1 MKKILALAAVAA
13 LTAGVSAYAANPF
26 SDVTPSDWAYQAV
39 VGLSEQGVVE
49 GYPDGTFKGE
59 RNITRYEMAQII
71 ARMLAKEDQLNAE
84 QRATLDK
91 LAGEYADELANLG
104 VRVSNLEKKVGNIYW
119 SGDARMRY
127 QSKSLDQK
135 DGWNGRI
142 RINVKGQVN
151 DSTYVQGRFLNEM
164 DFKGNDTSSTS
175 MDQLY
180 VNHNFGKDV
189 SVRLGR
195 QPISFGDQAG
205 WLNNGHD
212 GYDGGQIAYN
222 NGKLSLATGYGQFNS
237 TYGDFAYD
245 TNDNNKSDFYF
256 ARGAYDFNFAKLGV
270 DYIAYQDKHNVV
282 EEGKINAAGDKAKVN
297 FEGTKPELFGVNLNI
312 PVQQFNVFGEY
323 WKNTTAPSA
332 LEDTAWNAGLS
343 YGAANWKKP
352 GTWDLSVAYNSV
364 GNGVYLGATGWQ
376 TNILDA
382 VANAKQLKFWNAM
395 GDVTLAKNVQLHAE
409 YAFAADADQGAD
421 PDDAWSV
428 SLNYKF

>member
-39 VGLSEQGVVE
+39 VDLSEQGVVE

-104 VRVSNLEKKVGNIYW
+104 VRVSNLEKKVGNLYW

-127 QSKSLDQK
+127 QDNAIDAA

-151 DSTYVQGRFLNEM
+151 DSTYVQGRMTSNM
-164 DFKGNDTSSTS
+164 DFKGDQQANTY

-180 VNHNFGKDV
+180 VNHNFGKDYG
-189 SVRLGR
+189 VRLGR
-195 QPISFGDQAG
+195 QPIAFGDQAG
-205 WLNNGHD
+205 WLFNGAE
-212 GYDGGQIAYN
+212 GYDGAQAAYN
-222 NGKLSLATGYGQFNS
+222 NGKLSLTTGYGQFN
-237 TYGDFAYD
+237 D
-245 TNDNNKSDFYF
+245 SDLPAVKTADAFF
-256 ARGAYDFNFAKLGV
+256 ARGAADINVANVGV
-270 DYIAYQDKHNVV
+270 DYIKFV
-282 EEGKINAAGDKAKVN
+282 GDKADGDYAGN
-297 FEGTKPELFGVNLNI
+297 ELIGANLTI
-312 PVQQFNVFGEY
+312 PVSDFRVFGEY
-323 WKNTTAPSA
+323 WKNTTADDN
-332 LEDTAWNAGLS
+332 DTAWNAGLG
-343 YGAANWKKP
+343 YGKLNLKKP
-352 GTWDLSVAYNSV
+352 GSFAIDVAYNDV
-364 GNGVYLGATGWQ
+364 DRNVFFGGTGLQ
-376 TNILDA
+376 TNVLSYLTKDKYKA
-382 VANAKQLKFWNAM
+382 TNVTFWNAIA
-395 GDVTLAKNVQLHAE
+395 DVTLQKNVYLHGE
-409 YAFAADADQGAD
+409 YAFDVDTEGALSD
-421 PDDAWSV
+421 KTQDAWTV